1 MEKKLTR
8 EKKIRQSM
16 IFNTIGS
23 LVYYACQWLMTI
35 LVARMSGYV
44 EAGIF
49 SIAMS
54 VTASPAIVGLFNV
67 RSFQVSDVEN
77 QFSNEIYIQSRLYTI
92 TLSFII
98 CIVMVLLGGYDIE
111 KTIDILVYMIYKITE
126 GIADVYYGV
135 EQKKER
141 MDYAGISLAIRGI
154 GTVIAFGLIL
164 ETTNSLLLS
173 LIAISIV
180 SFSVILLY
188 DRRIVK
194 KWEKCVGEKIDNGKV
209 IELLRICFPLA
220 IVAFLNNL
228 SLNIPR
234 IYLEKYYG
242 AEVMGFY
249 ASVSSPTLVVPLA
262 ATTILAPLIPE
273 LALLFKEKKKPLF
286 FDTIKKLL
294 VMVVILSVICL
305 VGAAIF
311 GHWGLVMLFTES
323 IEPYTYLF
331 VPIIGTAILIAVNTS
346 LFSICTL
353 MREIK
358 SQYFVGVIGIIMSY
372 FLSITLVRK
381 FSMMG
386 VVYALIGAVVAQIVV
401 QLIIICKKIRME
413 FAGDLTN

>member
-194 KWEKCVGEKIDNGKV
+194 K
-209 IELLRICFPLA
+209 L
-220 IVAFLNNL
+220 
-228 SLNIPR
+228 
-234 IYLEKYYG
+234 
-242 AEVMGFY
+242 
-249 ASVSSPTLVVPLA
+249 
-262 ATTILAPLIPE
+262 
-273 LALLFKEKKKPLF
+273 
-286 FDTIKKLL
+286 
-294 VMVVILSVICL
+294 
-305 VGAAIF
+305 
-311 GHWGLVMLFTES
+311 
-323 IEPYTYLF
+323 
-331 VPIIGTAILIAVNTS
+331 
-346 LFSICTL
+346 
-353 MREIK
+353 
-358 SQYFVGVIGIIMSY
+358 
-372 FLSITLVRK
+372 
-381 FSMMG
+381 
-386 VVYALIGAVVAQIVV
+386 
-401 QLIIICKKIRME
+401 
-413 FAGDLTN
+413 